1 MLFDLQLE
9 FKKLS
14 ISLKRSMEENLLWNQ
29 ISSNLLLVKYLSVL
43 STPDTAF
50 IPVFPSWPQNIW
62 IMNSVWFTLES
73 LLMCTCTRITLW
85 NSLLGNKD
93 LDEVLRNWK
102 AGGFPNL
109 EYLYVGSHNIT
120 NNSTTILGM
129 NPMELDGMT
138 IQTDDGS
145 KKATIYTGYGSVVMS
160 VTPL

>member
-1 MLFDLQLE
+1 MLFDLQVEL
-9 FKKLS
+9 KALT
-14 ISLKRSMEENLLWNQ
+14 ISLNPNLLFEK
-29 ISSNLLLVKYLSVL
+29 ISSNSLLVKYLSVL

-50 IPVFPSWPQNIW
+50 IPVFPSWPQNIF
-62 IMNSVWFTLES
+62 IMNSVWFTLGT
-73 LLMCTCTRITLW
+73 LLTCTCTRITLC

-109 EYLYVGSHNIT
+109 EYLYIGSHNIT
-120 NNSTTILGM
+120 NNGTTILEM
-129 NPMELDGMT
+129 NPSELRGKD

-145 KKATIYTGYGSVVMS
+145 KEATINTGYGSIVMS